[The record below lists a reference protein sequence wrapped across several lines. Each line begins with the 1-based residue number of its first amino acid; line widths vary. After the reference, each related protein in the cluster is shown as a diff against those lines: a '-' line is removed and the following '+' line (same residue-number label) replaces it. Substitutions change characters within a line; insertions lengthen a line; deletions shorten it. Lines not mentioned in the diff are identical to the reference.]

1 MGFFEDLIK
10 DLELWGAVQASKD
23 KNGKPD
29 PYKAAGIA
37 AGMGNFSW
45 SDQAMLAGMLGSQGA
60 FDDDDIP
67 NHDYDINFDYLD
79 PKYDRTPA
87 EDVRDW
93 QITAELNDYGIS
105 PFDYDTEEEYLEAV
119 AEAEADAEDD
129 LESDTDYIPPVVE
142 IPIKV
147 ALDFSVEIPALDRL
161 DAIKESDFPNKRMYE
176 AACEKVKLE
185 TGLILG
191 LDEKAKEHNIRQ
203 CDFILEYHEKY
214 IAAKYLSVQLGEFLY
229 AQAVKENFD
238 VPFNIPDEDEQ
249 MVTPVDDLFRQIHK
263 KCKKQLFPI
272 WKWLIENFVPYMDY
286 SSDNG
291 YSLSTGV
298 IANGSYIDD
307 KFISELANYIAENNF
322 FGKVIME
329 LSPSLDNEYGTL
341 FAHLLKNKHFDL
353 VKEMFKICANKDI
366 DSAHICGVIYGFMEA
381 CSNYNELETME
392 LFEQHI
398 FPIIKAIG
406 KPDIQDNISAWE
418 DEIKEYYNYCEDNC
432 EQYQFTRKNAWRKQ
446 HKKEAEKLG
455 LNVLYYD
462 SEEEYLQDYN
472 TEKYSWRDSYSTDD
486 TYGLNPSDFET
497 EDALSKAISKKIEQ
511 EEKQTA
517 KEYKL
522 AEETTSTLK
531 TQAQS
536 RQNSSYSEDMKRFED
551 DTIYTFIGVLF
562 PYTSHH
568 YHYLTDDD
576 SITIGDYVVVPVG
589 VDNKESVAK
598 VVSVEKH
605 LRISAPF
612 PVEKTK
618 KIIGKYV
625 KDDTPLKKLRLISNN
640 ICYGPC
646 PDADEEVEQHLT
658 IISDGRVWFSRYNYG
673 LGDGKYELAEKKQ
686 LNIGKDIA
694 VDILAFTKKYFD
706 EKGIVMKCTDVG
718 IWELFLTDEND
729 AKYTIDGCV
738 VPDDYTSE
746 ISNYIRERLPLENL
760 FLFDGNI

>member
-60 FDDDDIP
+60 FDDDIP

-87 EDVRDW
+87 EDVKDW

-129 LESDTDYIPPVVE
+129 EDFVPPIVE
-142 IPIKV
+142 IPIKI
-147 ALDFSVEIPALDRL
+147 ALDFAVEIPALDRL
-161 DAIKESDFPNKRMYE
+161 DAIKECDFPNKRMYE

-203 CDFILEYHEKY
+203 CDFILEYHDKY
-214 IAAKYLSVQLGEFLY
+214 IAAKYLSIQLGEFLY

-238 VPFNIPDEDEQ
+238 LPFNIPDEDEQ

-398 FPIIKAIG
+398 FPLIKAID

-446 HKKEAEKLG
+446 HKREAEKLG

-472 TEKYSWRDSYSTDD
+472 AEKYSWRDSYTSDD

-497 EDALSKAISKKIEQ
+497 EDALNKAISKKIEQ
-511 EEKQTA
+511 EEKQAA

-522 AEETTSTLK
+522 AEETTSAIK
-531 TQAQS
+531 TQVLS
-536 RQNSSYSEDMKRFED
+536 RQNTSWNEDMKRFED

-618 KIIGKYV
+618 KIISKYV
-625 KDDTPLKKLRLISNN
+625 KNDTPLKKFRLISNN

-706 EKGIVMKCTDVG
+706 EKGIVIKCTDVG

-729 AKYTIDGCV
+729 ASYTIDGSV
-738 VPDDYTSE
+738 IPDEYTSE
-746 ISNYIRERLPLENL
+746 ISNYIREKLPLEKL

>member
-60 FDDDDIP
+60 FNDDIP

-79 PKYDRTPA
+79 PKYDKTPA
-87 EDVRDW
+87 EDVKDW
-93 QITAELNDYGIS
+93 QITSELNDYGIS

-119 AEAEADAEDD
+119 AEAEADAEED
-129 LESDTDYIPPVVE
+129 EEFVPPIVE
-142 IPIKV
+142 IPIKI
-147 ALDFSVEIPALDRL
+147 ALDFAVEIPALDRL
-161 DAIKESDFPNKRMYE
+161 DAIKECDFPNKRMYE

-191 LDEKAKEHNIRQ
+191 LDEKTKEHNIRQ
-203 CDFILEYHEKY
+203 CDFILEYHDKY
-214 IAAKYLSVQLGEFLY
+214 IAAKYLSIQLGEFLY

-238 VPFNIPDEDEQ
+238 LPFNIPDEDEQ

-307 KFISELANYIAENNF
+307 KFISELANYITENKF

-341 FAHLLKNKHFDL
+341 FTHLLKNKHFDL
-353 VKEMFKICANKDI
+353 VKEMFKICAYKDL

-398 FPIIKAIG
+398 FPIIKAID

-455 LNVLYYD
+455 LNVLYYG
-462 SEEEYLQDYN
+462 SVEEYLQDYN
-472 TEKYSWRDSYSTDD
+472 AEKYSWRDSYTTDD
-486 TYGLNPSDFET
+486 TYGLNPSDFES
-497 EDALSKAISKKIEQ
+497 EDALNKAISKKIEQ
-511 EEKQTA
+511 EEKQAA

-522 AEETTSTLK
+522 AEETTSTIR

-536 RQNSSYSEDMKRFED
+536 RQNTSWSEDMKRFED

-568 YHYLTDDD
+568 YHYLTNDD

-625 KDDTPLKKLRLISNN
+625 KDDTPLKKFRLISNN
-640 ICYGPC
+640 VCYGPC

-694 VDILAFTKKYFD
+694 VDILTFTKKYFD

-729 AKYTIDGCV
+729 AKYTIDGSV

>member
-1 MGFFEDLIK
+1 MGFFEDLMK

-60 FDDDDIP
+60 FDDDIP
-67 NHDYDINFDYLD
+67 SHDYDINFDYLD
-79 PKYDRTPA
+79 PKYDKTPV
-87 EDVRDW
+87 EDVKDW

-119 AEAEADAEDD
+119 AEAEADAEYDED
-129 LESDTDYIPPVVE
+129 IIPPIVE
-142 IPIKV
+142 IPIKIS
-147 ALDFSVEIPALDRL
+147 LDFSVEIPALDRL

-214 IAAKYLSVQLGEFLY
+214 IAAKYLSIQLGEFLY
-229 AQAVKENFD
+229 AQAVKENFGL
-238 VPFNIPDEDEQ
+238 PFNIPDEDEQ

-291 YSLSTGV
+291 YSLSSGV
-298 IANGSYIDD
+298 ISNGSYIDD
-307 KFISELANYIAENNF
+307 KFIGELANYITENNF

-341 FAHLLKNKHFDL
+341 FAHLLKNKQFDL

-398 FPIIKAIG
+398 FPIIKAID

-418 DEIKEYYNYCEDNC
+418 DEIKEYYNYCEENC

-472 TEKYSWRDSYSTDD
+472 AEKYSWRDSYTTDD

-497 EDALSKAISKKIEQ
+497 EDALNKAISKKIEQ
-511 EEKQTA
+511 EEKQAA

-522 AEETTSTLK
+522 AEETTSTIK

-536 RQNSSYSEDMKRFED
+536 RQNSTYNEDMKRFED

-589 VDNKESVAK
+589 VENKESVAK

-625 KDDTPLKKLRLISNN
+625 KDDIPLKKFRLISNN

-658 IISDGRVWFSRYNYG
+658 ILSDGRVWFSRYKYG

-706 EKGIVMKCTDVG
+706 EKGIIMKCTDVG

-729 AKYTIDGCV
+729 ASYTIDGSV
-738 VPDDYTSE
+738 IPDEYTSE
-746 ISNYIRERLPLENL
+746 ISNYIRERLPFDNM
-760 FLFDGNI
+760 FLFDGNM

>member
-60 FDDDDIP
+60 FDDDIP
-67 NHDYDINFDYLD
+67 SHDYDINFDYLD
-79 PKYDRTPA
+79 PKYDKTPV
-87 EDVRDW
+87 EDVKDW

-105 PFDYDTEEEYLEAV
+105 PFDFDTEEEYLEAV
-119 AEAEADAEDD
+119 AEAEADAEED
-129 LESDTDYIPPVVE
+129 EEFVPPIVE
-142 IPIKV
+142 IPIKI
-147 ALDFSVEIPALDRL
+147 ALDFAVEIPALDRL
-161 DAIKESDFPNKRMYE
+161 DAIKECDFPNKRMYE

-191 LDEKAKEHNIRQ
+191 LDEKTKEHNIRQ
-203 CDFILEYHEKY
+203 CDFILEYHDKY
-214 IAAKYLSVQLGEFLY
+214 IAAKYLSIQLGEFLY

-238 VPFNIPDEDEQ
+238 LPFNIPDEDEQ

-307 KFISELANYIAENNF
+307 KFISELANYITENKF

-398 FPIIKAIG
+398 FPIIKVID

-472 TEKYSWRDSYSTDD
+472 AEKYSWRDSYTTDD
-486 TYGLNPSDFET
+486 TYGLIPSDFET
-497 EDALSKAISKKIEQ
+497 EDALNRAISKKIEQ
-511 EEKQTA
+511 EEKQAA

-522 AEETTSTLK
+522 AEETTSTIK

-536 RQNSSYSEDMKRFED
+536 RQNTSWSEDMKRFED

-589 VDNKESVAK
+589 VENKESVAK

-618 KIIGKYV
+618 KIISKYV
-625 KDDTPLKKLRLISNN
+625 KNDTPLKKFRLISNN

-658 IISDGRVWFSRYNYG
+658 ILSDGRVWFSRYKYG
-673 LGDGKYELAEKKQ
+673 LGDGKYELEEKKQ
-686 LNIGKDIA
+686 VNIGKDIA
-694 VDILAFTKKYFD
+694 VDILTFTKKYFD

-729 AKYTIDGCV
+729 AKYTIDGSV

>member
-60 FDDDDIP
+60 FDDDIP
-67 NHDYDINFDYLD
+67 NHNYDINFDYLD
-79 PKYDRTPA
+79 PKYDKTPA
-87 EDVRDW
+87 EDVKDW

-129 LESDTDYIPPVVE
+129 EEFVSPIIE

-161 DAIKESDFPNKRMYE
+161 DAIKECDFPNKRMYE

-203 CDFILEYHEKY
+203 CDFILEYHDKY
-214 IAAKYLSVQLGEFLY
+214 IAAKYLSIQLGEFLY

-238 VPFNIPDEDEQ
+238 LPFNIPDEDEQ

-307 KFISELANYIAENNF
+307 KFIGELSNYITENHF

-341 FAHLLKNKHFDL
+341 FAQLLQKKQFDL
-353 VKEMFKICANKDI
+353 VKEMFKICADKDI
-366 DSAHICGVIYGFMEA
+366 DFAHICGVIYGFMEA

-398 FPIIKAIG
+398 FPIIKAID

-432 EQYQFTRKNAWRKQ
+432 DQYQFTRKNAWRKQ

-472 TEKYSWRDSYSTDD
+472 AEKYSWRDSYTSDD

-497 EDALSKAISKKIEQ
+497 EDALNKAISKKIEQ
-511 EEKQTA
+511 EEKQAA

-522 AEETTSTLK
+522 AEETTSAIK
-531 TQAQS
+531 TQVLS
-536 RQNSSYSEDMKRFED
+536 RQNTSWNEDMKRFED

-625 KDDTPLKKLRLISNN
+625 KDDTPLKKFRLISNN
-640 ICYGPC
+640 VCYGPC

-658 IISDGRVWFSRYNYG
+658 ILSDGRVWFSRYNYG
-673 LGDGKYELAEKKQ
+673 LGDGKYELSEKNQ

-729 AKYTIDGCV
+729 ASYTINGSV
-738 VPDDYTSE
+738 IPDEYTSE
-746 ISNYIRERLPLENL
+746 ISNYIREKLPFDNM
-760 FLFDGNI
+760 FLFDGNM

>member
-60 FDDDDIP
+60 FDDD
-67 NHDYDINFDYLD
+67 INFDYLD
-79 PKYDRTPA
+79 PKYDKTPV
-87 EDVRDW
+87 EDVKDW

-105 PFDYDTEEEYLEAV
+105 PFDFDTEEEYLEAV
-119 AEAEADAEDD
+119 AEAEADAEED
-129 LESDTDYIPPVVE
+129 EEFVPPIVE
-142 IPIKV
+142 IPIKI
-147 ALDFSVEIPALDRL
+147 ALDFAVEIPALDRL
-161 DAIKESDFPNKRMYE
+161 DAIKECDFPNKRMYE

-191 LDEKAKEHNIRQ
+191 LDEKTKEHNIRQ
-203 CDFILEYHEKY
+203 CDFILEYHDKY
-214 IAAKYLSVQLGEFLY
+214 IAAKYLSIQLGEFLY

-238 VPFNIPDEDEQ
+238 LPFNIPDEDEQ

-307 KFISELANYIAENNF
+307 KFISELANYITENKF

-341 FAHLLKNKHFDL
+341 FTHLLKNKHFDL
-353 VKEMFKICANKDI
+353 VKEMFKICAYKDL

-398 FPIIKAIG
+398 FPIIKAID

-455 LNVLYYD
+455 LNVLYYG
-462 SEEEYLQDYN
+462 SVEEYLQDYN
-472 TEKYSWRDSYSTDD
+472 AEKYSWRDSYTTDD
-486 TYGLNPSDFET
+486 TYGLNPSDFES
-497 EDALSKAISKKIEQ
+497 EDALNKAISKKIEQ
-511 EEKQTA
+511 EEKQAA

-522 AEETTSTLK
+522 AEETTSTIR

-536 RQNSSYSEDMKRFED
+536 RQNTSWSEDMKRFED

-568 YHYLTDDD
+568 YHYLTNDD

-589 VDNKESVAK
+589 VENKESVAK

-618 KIIGKYV
+618 KIISKYV
-625 KDDTPLKKLRLISNN
+625 KNDTPLKKFRLISNN

-658 IISDGRVWFSRYNYG
+658 ILSDGRVWFSRYKYG
-673 LGDGKYELAEKKQ
+673 LGDGKYELEEKKQ
-686 LNIGKDIA
+686 VNIGKDIA
-694 VDILAFTKKYFD
+694 VDILTFTKKYFD

-729 AKYTIDGCV
+729 AKYTIDGSV

>member
-60 FDDDDIP
+60 FDDDIP

-79 PKYDRTPA
+79 PKYDKTPV
-87 EDVRDW
+87 EDVKDW

-119 AEAEADAEDD
+119 AEAEADAEYDED
-129 LESDTDYIPPVVE
+129 IIPPIVE
-142 IPIKV
+142 IPIKIS
-147 ALDFSVEIPALDRL
+147 LDFSVEIPALDRL

-214 IAAKYLSVQLGEFLY
+214 IAAKYLSIQLGEFLY

-238 VPFNIPDEDEQ
+238 LPFNIPDEDEQ

-398 FPIIKAIG
+398 FPLIKAID

-472 TEKYSWRDSYSTDD
+472 AEKYSWRDSYTTDD

-511 EEKQTA
+511 EEKQAA

-522 AEETTSTLK
+522 AEETTSTIK

-536 RQNSSYSEDMKRFED
+536 RQNSSCNEDMKRFED

-589 VDNKESVAK
+589 VENKESVAK

-625 KDDTPLKKLRLISNN
+625 NDDIPLKKFRLISNN

-646 PDADEEVEQHLT
+646 PDADEGVEQHLT
-658 IISDGRVWFSRYNYG
+658 ILSDGRVWFSRYKYG

-706 EKGIVMKCTDVG
+706 EKGIIMKCTDVG

-729 AKYTIDGCV
+729 ASYTIDGSV
-738 VPDDYTSE
+738 IPDEYTSE
-746 ISNYIRERLPLENL
+746 ISNYIRERLPFDNM
-760 FLFDGNI
+760 FLFDGNM

>member
-60 FDDDDIP
+60 FDDDDDIP

-129 LESDTDYIPPVVE
+129 EDFVPPIVE
-142 IPIKV
+142 IPIKI
-147 ALDFSVEIPALDRL
+147 ALDFAVEIPALDRL
-161 DAIKESDFPNKRMYE
+161 DAIKECDFPNKRMYE

-203 CDFILEYHEKY
+203 CDFILEYHDKY
-214 IAAKYLSVQLGEFLY
+214 IAAKYLSIQLGEFLY

-238 VPFNIPDEDEQ
+238 LPFNIPDEDEQ

-307 KFISELANYIAENNF
+307 EFISELANYIAENNF

-398 FPIIKAIG
+398 FPLIKAID

-446 HKKEAEKLG
+446 HKREAEKLG

-472 TEKYSWRDSYSTDD
+472 AEKYSWRDSYTSDD

-497 EDALSKAISKKIEQ
+497 EDALNKAISKKIEQ
-511 EEKQTA
+511 EEKQAA

-522 AEETTSTLK
+522 AEETTSAIK
-531 TQAQS
+531 TQVLS
-536 RQNSSYSEDMKRFED
+536 RQNTSWNEDMKRFED

-618 KIIGKYV
+618 KIISKYV
-625 KDDTPLKKLRLISNN
+625 KNDTPLKKFRLISNN

-686 LNIGKDIA
+686 LNIGKDTA
-694 VDILAFTKKYFD
+694 VGILAFTKKYFD

-729 AKYTIDGCV
+729 AQYTIDGSV
-738 VPDDYTSE
+738 IPDDYTSE

>member
-60 FDDDDIP
+60 FDDDIP

-87 EDVRDW
+87 EDVKDW

-129 LESDTDYIPPVVE
+129 EDFVPPIVE
-142 IPIKV
+142 IPIKI
-147 ALDFSVEIPALDRL
+147 ALDFAVEIPALDRL
-161 DAIKESDFPNKRMYE
+161 DAIKECDFPNKRMYE

-203 CDFILEYHEKY
+203 CDFILEYHDKY
-214 IAAKYLSVQLGEFLY
+214 IAAKYLSIQLGEFLY

-238 VPFNIPDEDEQ
+238 LPFNIPDEDEQ

-298 IANGSYIDD
+298 IANGGYIDD

-398 FPIIKAIG
+398 FPLIKAID

-446 HKKEAEKLG
+446 HKREAEKLG

-472 TEKYSWRDSYSTDD
+472 AEKYSWRDSYTSDD

-497 EDALSKAISKKIEQ
+497 EDALNKAISKKIEQ
-511 EEKQTA
+511 EEKQAA

-522 AEETTSTLK
+522 AEETTSAIK
-531 TQAQS
+531 TQVLS
-536 RQNSSYSEDMKRFED
+536 RQNTSWNEDMKRFED

-618 KIIGKYV
+618 KIISKYV
-625 KDDTPLKKLRLISNN
+625 KNDTPLKKFRLISNN

-658 IISDGRVWFSRYNYG
+658 IISDGRVWFSRYNFG
-673 LGDGKYELAEKKQ
+673 LCDGKYELAEKKQ
-686 LNIGKDIA
+686 LNIGKDTA
-694 VDILAFTKKYFD
+694 VGILAFTKKYFD

-729 AKYTIDGCV
+729 AQYTIDGSV
-738 VPDDYTSE
+738 IPDDYTSE

>member
-1 MGFFEDLIK
+1 MGFFEDLMK

-60 FDDDDIP
+60 FDDDIP

-79 PKYDRTPA
+79 PKYDKTPA
-87 EDVRDW
+87 EDVMDW

-119 AEAEADAEDD
+119 AEAESDAEDD
-129 LESDTDYIPPVVE
+129 FETDIDYTTPVVE

-147 ALDFSVEIPALDRL
+147 ALDFSAEIPALDRL
-161 DAIKESDFPNKRMYE
+161 DAIKESDFPNKRLYN

-185 TGLILG
+185 TGLIIG
-191 LDEKAKEHNIRQ
+191 LDEKTKENNIRQ

-214 IAAKYLSVQLGEFLY
+214 IAAKYLSVEFGEFLY
-229 AQAVKENFD
+229 AQAVKDNFD
-238 VPFNIPDEDEQ
+238 LPFTLPDEDEQ
-249 MVTPVDDLFRQIHK
+249 MVTPVDDLFKQIHK
-263 KCKKQLFPI
+263 KCKNQLFPI

-291 YSLSTGV
+291 YKLSTGI
-298 IANGSYIDD
+298 IANAIYIDD

-341 FAHLLKNKHFDL
+341 FAQLLQKKQFDL

-366 DSAHICGVIYGFMEA
+366 DSAHISGVIYGFIEA
-381 CSNYNELETME
+381 CSNYKELETME

-398 FPIIKAIG
+398 LPIIKEID
-406 KPDIQDNISAWE
+406 KSDIRDSISAWE

-462 SEEEYLQDYN
+462 SEEEYLQDYK
-472 TEKYSWRDSYSTDD
+472 EKKHSWRDSYTTDD

-511 EEKQTA
+511 EEKQAA

-522 AEETTSTLK
+522 AEETTSTIK

-536 RQNSSYSEDMKRFED
+536 RQNSSCNEDMKRFED

-589 VDNKESVAK
+589 VENKESVAI

-625 KDDTPLKKLRLISNN
+625 KDDTPLKKFRLISNN

-658 IISDGRVWFSRYNYG
+658 ILSDGRVWFSKYKYG
-673 LGDGKYELAEKKQ
+673 IGDGKYELAEKKQ

-706 EKGIVMKCTDVG
+706 EKGIVIKCTDVG
-718 IWELFLTDEND
+718 IWELVLTDEND
-729 AKYTIDGCV
+729 ASYTIDGSV
-738 VPDDYTSE
+738 IPDEYTSE
-746 ISNYIRERLPLENL
+746 ISNYIRERLPFDNM
-760 FLFDGNI
+760 FLFDGNM

>member
-60 FDDDDIP
+60 FDDDIP

-79 PKYDRTPA
+79 PKYDKTPA
-87 EDVRDW
+87 EDVKDW

-119 AEAEADAEDD
+119 AEAEADAEED
-129 LESDTDYIPPVVE
+129 EEFVPPIVE
-142 IPIKV
+142 IPIKI
-147 ALDFSVEIPALDRL
+147 ALDFAVEIPALDRL
-161 DAIKESDFPNKRMYE
+161 DAIKECDFPNKRMYE

-191 LDEKAKEHNIRQ
+191 LDEKTKEHNIRQ
-203 CDFILEYHEKY
+203 CDFILEYHDKY
-214 IAAKYLSVQLGEFLY
+214 IAAKYLSIQLGEFLY

-238 VPFNIPDEDEQ
+238 LPFNIPDEDEQ

-307 KFISELANYIAENNF
+307 KFISELANYITENKF

-398 FPIIKAIG
+398 FPIIKVID

-472 TEKYSWRDSYSTDD
+472 AEKYSWRDSYTTDD
-486 TYGLNPSDFET
+486 TYGLNPSDFES
-497 EDALSKAISKKIEQ
+497 EDALNKAVSKKIEQ
-511 EEKQTA
+511 EEKQAA

-522 AEETTSTLK
+522 AEETTSTIR

-536 RQNSSYSEDMKRFED
+536 RQNTSWSEDMKRFED

-618 KIIGKYV
+618 KIISKYV
-625 KDDTPLKKLRLISNN
+625 KNDTPLKKFRLISNN

-658 IISDGRVWFSRYNYG
+658 ILSDGRVWFSRYKYG
-673 LGDGKYELAEKKQ
+673 LGDGKYELEEKKQ
-686 LNIGKDIA
+686 VNIGKDIA
-694 VDILAFTKKYFD
+694 VDILTFTKKYFD

-729 AKYTIDGCV
+729 AKYTIDGSV

>member
-60 FDDDDIP
+60 FDDDIP

-79 PKYDRTPA
+79 PKYDKTPA
-87 EDVRDW
+87 EDVKDW

-119 AEAEADAEDD
+119 AEAEADAEED
-129 LESDTDYIPPVVE
+129 EEFVPPIVE
-142 IPIKV
+142 IPVKI
-147 ALDFSVEIPALDRL
+147 ALDFAVEIPALDRL
-161 DAIKESDFPNKRMYE
+161 DAIKECDFPNKRMYE

-191 LDEKAKEHNIRQ
+191 LDEKTKEHNIRQ
-203 CDFILEYHEKY
+203 CDFILEYHDKY
-214 IAAKYLSVQLGEFLY
+214 IAAKYLSIQLGEFLY

-238 VPFNIPDEDEQ
+238 LPFNIPDEDEQ

-307 KFISELANYIAENNF
+307 KFISELANYITENKF

-398 FPIIKAIG
+398 FPIIKVID

-472 TEKYSWRDSYSTDD
+472 AEKYSWRDSYTTDD
-486 TYGLNPSDFET
+486 TYGLNPSDFES
-497 EDALSKAISKKIEQ
+497 EDALNKAISKKIEQ
-511 EEKQTA
+511 EEKQAA

-522 AEETTSTLK
+522 AEETTSTIR

-536 RQNSSYSEDMKRFED
+536 RQNTSWSEDMKRFED

-618 KIIGKYV
+618 KIISKYV
-625 KDDTPLKKLRLISNN
+625 KNDTPLKKFRLISNN

-658 IISDGRVWFSRYNYG
+658 ILSDGRIWFSRYKYG
-673 LGDGKYELAEKKQ
+673 LGDGKYELEEKKQ
-686 LNIGKDIA
+686 VNIGKDIA
-694 VDILAFTKKYFD
+694 VDILTFTKKYFD

-729 AKYTIDGCV
+729 AKYTIDGSV

>member
-60 FDDDDIP
+60 FDDDIP

-79 PKYDRTPA
+79 PKYDKTPA
-87 EDVRDW
+87 EDVKDW

-119 AEAEADAEDD
+119 AEAEADAEED
-129 LESDTDYIPPVVE
+129 EEFVPPIVE
-142 IPIKV
+142 IPIKI
-147 ALDFSVEIPALDRL
+147 ALDFAVEIPALDRL
-161 DAIKESDFPNKRMYE
+161 DAIKECDFPNKRMYE
-176 AACEKVKLE
+176 SACEKVKLE

-191 LDEKAKEHNIRQ
+191 LDEKTKEHNIRQ
-203 CDFILEYHEKY
+203 CDFILEYHDKY
-214 IAAKYLSVQLGEFLY
+214 IAAKYLSIQLGEFLY

-238 VPFNIPDEDEQ
+238 LPFNIPDEDEQ

-307 KFISELANYIAENNF
+307 KFISELANYITENKF

-398 FPIIKAIG
+398 FPIIKVID

-472 TEKYSWRDSYSTDD
+472 AEKYSWRDSYTTDD
-486 TYGLNPSDFET
+486 TYGLNPSDFES
-497 EDALSKAISKKIEQ
+497 EDALNKAISKKIEQ
-511 EEKQTA
+511 EEKQAA

-522 AEETTSTLK
+522 AEETTSTIR

-536 RQNSSYSEDMKRFED
+536 RQNTSWSEDMKRFED

-589 VDNKESVAK
+589 VENKESVAK

-625 KDDTPLKKLRLISNN
+625 KDDTPLKKIRLISNN

-658 IISDGRVWFSRYNYG
+658 ILSDGRVWFSRYKYG

-694 VDILAFTKKYFD
+694 VDILTFTKKYFD
-706 EKGIVMKCTDVG
+706 EKGIVIKCTDVG

-729 AKYTIDGCV
+729 ANYTIDGSV
-738 VPDDYTSE
+738 IPDEYTSE
-746 ISNYIRERLPLENL
+746 ISNYIRERLPFDNM
-760 FLFDGNI
+760 FLFDGNM

>member
-60 FDDDDIP
+60 FDDDIP

-87 EDVRDW
+87 EDVKDW

-129 LESDTDYIPPVVE
+129 EDFVPPIVE
-142 IPIKV
+142 IPIKI
-147 ALDFSVEIPALDRL
+147 ALDFAVEIPALDRL
-161 DAIKESDFPNKRMYE
+161 DAIKECDFPNKRMYE

-203 CDFILEYHEKY
+203 CDFILEYHDKY
-214 IAAKYLSVQLGEFLY
+214 IAAKYLSIQLGEFLY

-238 VPFNIPDEDEQ
+238 LPFNIPDEDEQ

-398 FPIIKAIG
+398 FPLIKAID
-406 KPDIQDNISAWE
+406 KPNIQDNISAWE

-446 HKKEAEKLG
+446 HKREAEKLG

-472 TEKYSWRDSYSTDD
+472 AEKYSWRDSYTSDD

-497 EDALSKAISKKIEQ
+497 EDALNKAISKKIEQ
-511 EEKQTA
+511 EEKQAA

-522 AEETTSTLK
+522 AEETTSAIK
-531 TQAQS
+531 TQVLS
-536 RQNSSYSEDMKRFED
+536 RQNTSWNEDMKRFED

-618 KIIGKYV
+618 KIISKYV
-625 KDDTPLKKLRLISNN
+625 KNDTPLKKFRLISNN

-658 IISDGRVWFSRYNYG
+658 IISDGRVWFSRYNFG
-673 LGDGKYELAEKKQ
+673 LCDGKYELAEKKQ
-686 LNIGKDIA
+686 LNIGKDTA
-694 VDILAFTKKYFD
+694 VGILAFTKKYFD

-729 AKYTIDGCV
+729 AKYTIDGSV

>member
-60 FDDDDIP
+60 FDDDIP

-87 EDVRDW
+87 ENVRDW

-398 FPIIKAIG
+398 FPLIKAID
-406 KPDIQDNISAWE
+406 KPNIQDNISAWE

-432 EQYQFTRKNAWRKQ
+432 EQYQFTRKNTWRKQ
-446 HKKEAEKLG
+446 HKKEAEKVG

-472 TEKYSWRDSYSTDD
+472 AEKYSWRDSYSTDD

-497 EDALSKAISKKIEQ
+497 EDALNKAISKKIEQ

-536 RQNSSYSEDMKRFED
+536 RQNSSYSEDIKRFED

-618 KIIGKYV
+618 KIISKYV
-625 KDDTPLKKLRLISNN
+625 KNDTPLKKFRLISNN

-658 IISDGRVWFSRYNYG
+658 ILSDGRVWFSRYKYG
-673 LGDGKYELAEKKQ
+673 LGDGKYELEEKKQ
-686 LNIGKDIA
+686 VNIGKDIA
-694 VDILAFTKKYFD
+694 VDILTFTKKYFD

-729 AKYTIDGCV
+729 AKYTIDGSV

>member
-10 DLELWGAVQASKD
+10 DVELWGAVQASKD

-60 FDDDDIP
+60 FDDDIP
-67 NHDYDINFDYLD
+67 NHNYDINFDYLD
-79 PKYDRTPA
+79 PKYDKTPA
-87 EDVRDW
+87 EDVKDW

-129 LESDTDYIPPVVE
+129 EEFVSPIIE

-191 LDEKAKEHNIRQ
+191 LDEKTKEHNIRQ

-214 IAAKYLSVQLGEFLY
+214 IAAKYLSIQLGEFLY

-238 VPFNIPDEDEQ
+238 LPFNIPDEDEQ

-398 FPIIKAIG
+398 FPIIKAID

-472 TEKYSWRDSYSTDD
+472 AEKYSWRDSYTSDD

-497 EDALSKAISKKIEQ
+497 EDALNKAISKKIEQ
-511 EEKQTA
+511 EEKQAA

-625 KDDTPLKKLRLISNN
+625 KDDTPLKKFRLISNN

-658 IISDGRVWFSRYNYG
+658 ILSDGRVWFSRYKYG

-729 AKYTIDGCV
+729 SKYTIDGSV

>member
-60 FDDDDIP
+60 FDDDIP

-87 EDVRDW
+87 EDVKDW

-129 LESDTDYIPPVVE
+129 EDFVPPIVE
-142 IPIKV
+142 IPIKI
-147 ALDFSVEIPALDRL
+147 ALDFAVEIPALDRL
-161 DAIKESDFPNKRMYE
+161 DAIKECDFPNKRMYE

-203 CDFILEYHEKY
+203 CDFILEYHDKY
-214 IAAKYLSVQLGEFLY
+214 IAAKYLSIQLGEFLY

-238 VPFNIPDEDEQ
+238 LPFNIPDEDEQ

-398 FPIIKAIG
+398 FPLIKAID

-432 EQYQFTRKNAWRKQ
+432 EKYQFTRKNAWRKQ

-472 TEKYSWRDSYSTDD
+472 AEKYSWRDSYTSDD

-497 EDALSKAISKKIEQ
+497 EDALNKAISKKIEQ
-511 EEKQTA
+511 EEKQAA

-522 AEETTSTLK
+522 AEETTSAIK
-531 TQAQS
+531 TQVLS
-536 RQNSSYSEDMKRFED
+536 RQNTSWNEDMKRFED

-618 KIIGKYV
+618 KIISKYV
-625 KDDTPLKKLRLISNN
+625 KNDTPLKKFRLISNN

-658 IISDGRVWFSRYNYG
+658 IISDGRVWFSRYNFG
-673 LGDGKYELAEKKQ
+673 LCDGKYELAEKKQ
-686 LNIGKDIA
+686 LNIGKDTA
-694 VDILAFTKKYFD
+694 VGILAFTKKYFD

-729 AKYTIDGCV
+729 AQYTIEGSV
-738 VPDDYTSE
+738 IPDDYTSE

>member
-1 MGFFEDLIK
+1 MGFFEDLMK
-10 DLELWGAVQASKD
+10 GLELWGAVQASKD

-45 SDQAMLAGMLGSQGA
+45 SDQAMLAGILGSQGA
-60 FDDDDIP
+60 FDDDIP
-67 NHDYDINFDYLD
+67 NHNYDINFDYLD
-79 PKYDRTPA
+79 PKYDKTPV
-87 EDVRDW
+87 EDVKDW

-119 AEAEADAEDD
+119 AEAEAEDD
-129 LESDTDYIPPVVE
+129 LETEVDYTPPVVE

-161 DAIKESDFPNKRMYE
+161 DAIKESDFPNKRMFE

-185 TGLILG
+185 AGLILG
-191 LDEKAKEHNIRQ
+191 LDEKTKAHNIKQ
-203 CDFILEYHEKY
+203 CDFVLKHHDKY
-214 IAAKYLSVQLGEFLY
+214 VAAKYLSIQFGEFLY

-238 VPFNIPDEDEQ
+238 LPFNIPDEDEQ
-249 MVTPVDDLFRQIHK
+249 SVTPIDDLFRQIHK
-263 KCKKQLFPI
+263 NCKEQLFPI

-291 YSLSTGV
+291 YDLSTGI
-298 IANGSYIDD
+298 IANCLYINDN
-307 KFISELANYIAENNF
+307 FISELADYILENNF
-322 FGKVIME
+322 FGKVIMK

-341 FAHLLKNKHFDL
+341 FARLLQKNQTEL

-366 DSAHICGVIYGFMEA
+366 DSAHISGVICGFIEA

-398 FPIIKAIG
+398 FPIIKAID

-418 DEIKEYYNYCEDNC
+418 EEIQDYYSYCEENC
-432 EQYQFTRKNAWRKQ
+432 EQYQYVRGNAWRNKY
-446 HKKEAEKLG
+446 KDADDFDLDV
-455 LNVLYYD
+455 LNYT
-462 SEEEYLQDYN
+462 SEEDFLLDYEE
-472 TEKYSWRDSYSTDD
+472 EKYGWRLGYSEQD
-486 TYGLNPSDFET
+486 TYGLSPKDYET
-497 EDALSKAISKKIEQ
+497 EEDFIDAMELYCEENSIKYKNEYQDTLRFLATPSVKKSPK
-511 EEKQTA
+511 EEK
-517 KEYKL
+517 
-522 AEETTSTLK
+522 
-531 TQAQS
+531 
-536 RQNSSYSEDMKRFED
+536 SYTVEKQVIKD
-551 DTIYTFIGVLF
+551 DKTIYTFVGIMF
-562 PYTSHH
+562 PYATRH

-576 SITIGDYVVVPVG
+576 TINIGDKVIVPVG
-589 VDNKESVAK
+589 SDNKETVGE

-618 KIIGKYV
+618 KIISKYV
-625 KDDTPLKKLRLISNN
+625 KDDIPLKKFRLISNN

-658 IISDGRVWFSRYNYG
+658 ILSDGRVWFSRYKFG
-673 LGDGKYELAEKKQ
+673 LGDRQYELAEKKQ
-686 LNIGKDIA
+686 LNIGKDTA
-694 VDILAFTKKYFD
+694 VDILTFTKKYFD

-718 IWELFLTDEND
+718 IWELFLTDENG
-729 AKYTIDGCV
+729 AEHTIDGSV

-746 ISNYIRERLPLENL
+746 ISNYIRKRLPLENL
-760 FLFDGNI
+760 FLFDGNIKR

>member
-60 FDDDDIP
+60 FDDDIP
-67 NHDYDINFDYLD
+67 NHNYDINFDYLD
-79 PKYDRTPA
+79 PKYDKTPA
-87 EDVRDW
+87 EDVKDW

-119 AEAEADAEDD
+119 AEAEADTEDD
-129 LESDTDYIPPVVE
+129 EEFVSPIIE

-161 DAIKESDFPNKRMYE
+161 DAIKECDFPNKRMYE

-214 IAAKYLSVQLGEFLY
+214 IAAKYLSIQLGEFLY

-238 VPFNIPDEDEQ
+238 LPFNIPDEDEQ

-398 FPIIKAIG
+398 FPLIKAID

-472 TEKYSWRDSYSTDD
+472 AEKYSWRDSYTTDD

-497 EDALSKAISKKIEQ
+497 EDALNKAISKKIEQ
-511 EEKQTA
+511 EEKQAA

-729 AKYTIDGCV
+729 AKYTIDGSV

>member
-60 FDDDDIP
+60 FDDDIP

-79 PKYDRTPA
+79 PKYDKTPV
-87 EDVRDW
+87 EDVKDW
-93 QITAELNDYGIS
+93 QITAELNDFGIS

-129 LESDTDYIPPVVE
+129 LETVIDYIPPVVE

-161 DAIKESDFPNKRMYE
+161 DAIKESDFPNKRMYN

-191 LDEKAKEHNIRQ
+191 LDEKTKEKNIRQ

-214 IAAKYLSVQLGEFLY
+214 IAAKYLSVEFGEFLY
-229 AQAVKENFD
+229 SQAVKDNFD
-238 VPFNIPDEDEQ
+238 LPFSLPDEDEQ

-307 KFISELANYIAENNF
+307 KFIGELANYITENNF

-341 FAHLLKNKHFDL
+341 FGHLLKNKQFDL
-353 VKEMFKICANKDI
+353 TKEMFKLCANKDI

-381 CSNYNELETME
+381 CSNYKELETME

-398 FPIIKAIG
+398 LPIIRAID
-406 KPDIQDNISAWE
+406 KPDIQDSISAWE
-418 DEIKEYYNYCEDNC
+418 DEIKEYYNYCEENC
-432 EQYQFTRKNAWRKQ
+432 EQYQFTRRNAWRKQ

-462 SEEEYLQDYN
+462 TEEEYLQDYN
-472 TEKYSWRDSYSTDD
+472 AEKYSWRDSYTTDD

-497 EDALSKAISKKIEQ
+497 EDALNKAISKRIEQ
-511 EEKQTA
+511 EEKQVE
-517 KEYKL
+517 KEYKI
-522 AEETTSTLK
+522 AEKTAETVIKKENK
-531 TQAQS
+531 TTNPYIS
-536 RQNSSYSEDMKRFED
+536 
-551 DTIYTFIGVLF
+551 DTTTELHKDKKIYTFVGVMF
-562 PYTSHH
+562 PYATHH

-576 SITIGDYVVVPVG
+576 TITIGDDVVVPVG
-589 VDNKESVAK
+589 TDNKETIGK
-598 VVSVEKH
+598 VVSIEKH
-605 LRISAPF
+605 LRISAPY
-612 PVEKTK
+612 PIEKAK
-618 KIIGKYV
+618 RII
-625 KDDTPLKKLRLISNN
+625 R
-640 ICYGPC
+640 
-646 PDADEEVEQHLT
+646 
-658 IISDGRVWFSRYNYG
+658 
-673 LGDGKYELAEKKQ
+673 
-686 LNIGKDIA
+686 
-694 VDILAFTKKYFD
+694 
-706 EKGIVMKCTDVG
+706 KCT
-718 IWELFLTDEND
+718 ELINNKDE
-729 AKYTIDGCV
+729 
-738 VPDDYTSE
+738 
-746 ISNYIRERLPLENL
+746 
-760 FLFDGNI
+760 

>member
-60 FDDDDIP
+60 FDDDIP

-79 PKYDRTPA
+79 PNYDKTPA
-87 EDVRDW
+87 EDVKDW

-119 AEAEADAEDD
+119 AEAEADAEED
-129 LESDTDYIPPVVE
+129 EEFVPPIVE
-142 IPIKV
+142 IPIKI
-147 ALDFSVEIPALDRL
+147 ALDFAVEIPALDRL
-161 DAIKESDFPNKRMYE
+161 DAIKECDFPNKRMYE

-191 LDEKAKEHNIRQ
+191 LDEKTKEHNIRQ
-203 CDFILEYHEKY
+203 CDFILEYHDKY
-214 IAAKYLSVQLGEFLY
+214 IAAKYLSIQLGEFLY

-238 VPFNIPDEDEQ
+238 LPFNIPDEDEQ

-307 KFISELANYIAENNF
+307 KFISEFANYITENKF

-398 FPIIKAIG
+398 FPIIKVID

-472 TEKYSWRDSYSTDD
+472 AEKYSWRDSYTTDD
-486 TYGLNPSDFET
+486 TYGLNPSDFES
-497 EDALSKAISKKIEQ
+497 EDALNKAISKKIEQ
-511 EEKQTA
+511 EEKQAA

-522 AEETTSTLK
+522 AEETTSTIR

-536 RQNSSYSEDMKRFED
+536 RQNTSYSEDMKRFED

-618 KIIGKYV
+618 KIISKYV
-625 KDDTPLKKLRLISNN
+625 KNDTPLKNFRLISNN

-658 IISDGRVWFSRYNYG
+658 ILSDGRVWFSRYKYG
-673 LGDGKYELAEKKQ
+673 LGDGKYELEEKKQ
-686 LNIGKDIA
+686 VNIGKDIA
-694 VDILAFTKKYFD
+694 VDILTFTKKYFD

-729 AKYTIDGCV
+729 AKYTIDGSV
-738 VPDDYTSE
+738 VPNDYTSE

>member
-1 MGFFEDLIK
+1 MGFFEDLMK

-60 FDDDDIP
+60 FDDDIP
-67 NHDYDINFDYLD
+67 SHDYDINFDYLD
-79 PKYDRTPA
+79 PKYDKTPV
-87 EDVRDW
+87 EDVKDW

-105 PFDYDTEEEYLEAV
+105 PFDFDTEEEYLEAV
-119 AEAEADAEDD
+119 AEAEADAEYDED
-129 LESDTDYIPPVVE
+129 IIPPIVE
-142 IPIKV
+142 IPIKIS
-147 ALDFSVEIPALDRL
+147 LDFSVEIPALDRL

-214 IAAKYLSVQLGEFLY
+214 IAAKYLSIQLGEFLY
-229 AQAVKENFD
+229 AQAVKENFGL
-238 VPFNIPDEDEQ
+238 PFNIPDEDEQ

-398 FPIIKAIG
+398 FPLIKAID

-446 HKKEAEKLG
+446 HKREAEKLG

-472 TEKYSWRDSYSTDD
+472 AEKYSWRDSYTSDD

-497 EDALSKAISKKIEQ
+497 EDALNKAISKKIEQ
-511 EEKQTA
+511 EEKQAA

-522 AEETTSTLK
+522 AEETTSAIK
-531 TQAQS
+531 TQVLS
-536 RQNSSYSEDMKRFED
+536 RQNTSWNEDMKRFED

-612 PVEKTK
+612 PIEKTK
-618 KIIGKYV
+618 KIIRKYV
-625 KDDTPLKKLRLISNN
+625 KDDTPLKKFRLISNN
-640 ICYGPC
+640 MCYGPC

-658 IISDGRVWFSRYNYG
+658 IISDGRVWFSRYNFG
-673 LGDGKYELAEKKQ
+673 LCDGKYELAEKKQ
-686 LNIGKDIA
+686 LNIGKDTA
-694 VDILAFTKKYFD
+694 VGILAFTKKYFD

-729 AKYTIDGCV
+729 AQYTIDGSV
-738 VPDDYTSE
+738 IPDDYTSE

>member
-60 FDDDDIP
+60 FDDDIP

-87 EDVRDW
+87 EDVKDW

-129 LESDTDYIPPVVE
+129 EDFVPPIVE
-142 IPIKV
+142 IPIKI
-147 ALDFSVEIPALDRL
+147 ALDFAVEIPALDRL
-161 DAIKESDFPNKRMYE
+161 DAIKECDFPNKRMYE

-214 IAAKYLSVQLGEFLY
+214 IAAKYLSIQLGEFLY
-229 AQAVKENFD
+229 AQAVKENFNL
-238 VPFNIPDEDEQ
+238 PFNIPDEDEQ

-398 FPIIKAIG
+398 FPLIKAID

-432 EQYQFTRKNAWRKQ
+432 EKYQFTRKNAWRKQ

-472 TEKYSWRDSYSTDD
+472 AEKYSWRDSYTSDD

-497 EDALSKAISKKIEQ
+497 EDALNKAISKKIEQ
-511 EEKQTA
+511 EEKQAA

-522 AEETTSTLK
+522 AEETTSTIK

-686 LNIGKDIA
+686 LNIGKDTA
-694 VDILAFTKKYFD
+694 VGILAFTKKYFD

-729 AKYTIDGCV
+729 AKYTIDGSV

>member
-60 FDDDDIP
+60 FDDDIP

-87 EDVRDW
+87 EDVKDW

-129 LESDTDYIPPVVE
+129 EDFVPPIVE
-142 IPIKV
+142 IPIKI
-147 ALDFSVEIPALDRL
+147 ALDFAVEIPALDRL
-161 DAIKESDFPNKRMYE
+161 DAIKECDFPNKRMYE

-203 CDFILEYHEKY
+203 CDFILEYHDKY
-214 IAAKYLSVQLGEFLY
+214 IAAKYLSIQLGEFLY

-238 VPFNIPDEDEQ
+238 LPFNIPDEDEQ

-398 FPIIKAIG
+398 FPLIKAID

-446 HKKEAEKLG
+446 HKREAEKLG

-472 TEKYSWRDSYSTDD
+472 AEKYSWRDSYTSDD

-497 EDALSKAISKKIEQ
+497 EDALNKAISKKIEQ
-511 EEKQTA
+511 EEKQAA

-522 AEETTSTLK
+522 AEETTSTIK

-618 KIIGKYV
+618 KIISKYV
-625 KDDTPLKKLRLISNN
+625 KNDTPLKKFRLISNN

-658 IISDGRVWFSRYNYG
+658 IISDGRVWFSRYNFG
-673 LGDGKYELAEKKQ
+673 LCDGKYELAEKKQ
-686 LNIGKDIA
+686 LNIGKDTA
-694 VDILAFTKKYFD
+694 VGILAFTKKYFD

-729 AKYTIDGCV
+729 AQYTIDGSV
-738 VPDDYTSE
+738 IPDDYTSE

>member
-60 FDDDDIP
+60 FDDDIP

-79 PKYDRTPA
+79 PKYDKTPA
-87 EDVRDW
+87 EDVKDW

-119 AEAEADAEDD
+119 AEAEADAEED
-129 LESDTDYIPPVVE
+129 EEFIPPIVE
-142 IPIKV
+142 IPIKI
-147 ALDFSVEIPALDRL
+147 ALDFAVEIPALDRL
-161 DAIKESDFPNKRMYE
+161 DAIKECDFPNKRMYE

-191 LDEKAKEHNIRQ
+191 LDEKTKEHNIRQ
-203 CDFILEYHEKY
+203 CDFILEYHDKY
-214 IAAKYLSVQLGEFLY
+214 IAAKYLSIQLGEFLY

-238 VPFNIPDEDEQ
+238 LPFNIPDEDEQ

-307 KFISELANYIAENNF
+307 KFISELANYITENKF

-398 FPIIKAIG
+398 FPIIKVID

-446 HKKEAEKLG
+446 HKKEAEQLG

-472 TEKYSWRDSYSTDD
+472 AEKYSWRDSYTTDD
-486 TYGLNPSDFET
+486 TYGLNPSDFES
-497 EDALSKAISKKIEQ
+497 EDALNKAISKKIEQ
-511 EEKQTA
+511 EEKQAA

-522 AEETTSTLK
+522 AEETTSTIR

-536 RQNSSYSEDMKRFED
+536 RQNTSWSEDMKRFED

-618 KIIGKYV
+618 KIISKYV
-625 KDDTPLKKLRLISNN
+625 KNDTPLKKFRLISNN

-658 IISDGRVWFSRYNYG
+658 ILSDGRVWFSRYKYG
-673 LGDGKYELAEKKQ
+673 LGDGKYELEEKKQ
-686 LNIGKDIA
+686 VNIGKDIA
-694 VDILAFTKKYFD
+694 VDILTFTKKYFD

-729 AKYTIDGCV
+729 AKYTIDGSV

>member
-1 MGFFEDLIK
+1 MGFFDDLIK

-60 FDDDDIP
+60 FNDDIP
-67 NHDYDINFDYLD
+67 NHNYDINFDYLD
-79 PKYDRTPA
+79 PKYDKTPV
-87 EDVRDW
+87 EDVKDW
-93 QITAELNDYGIS
+93 QITAELNDFGIS

-129 LESDTDYIPPVVE
+129 LETDIDYIPPVVE

-203 CDFILEYHEKY
+203 CDFILEYHGKY
-214 IAAKYLSVQLGEFLY
+214 IAANYLSIQLGEFLY
-229 AQAVKENFD
+229 AQAVKDNFD
-238 VPFNIPDEDEQ
+238 LPFSLPDEDEQ
-249 MVTPVDDLFRQIHK
+249 VVTPVDDLFRQIHK

-307 KFISELANYIAENNF
+307 KFIGELANYITESNF

-398 FPIIKAIG
+398 FPIIKVID

-418 DEIKEYYNYCEDNC
+418 DEIKEYYNYCEENC

-472 TEKYSWRDSYSTDD
+472 EEKFSWRDKYTSEY
-486 TYGLNPSDFET
+486 TYGLNLVDFET
-497 EDALSKAISKKIEQ
+497 EEDLLKAISEKIIQQYEKEEQ
-511 EEKQTA
+511 QDKVQKNFNNDTS
-517 KEYKL
+517 KEAPKD
-522 AEETTSTLK
+522 K
-531 TQAQS
+531 
-536 RQNSSYSEDMKRFED
+536 
-551 DTIYTFIGVLF
+551 IYTYIGVIF
-562 PYTSHH
+562 SFANYH
-568 YHYLTDDD
+568 YYYLTDDD
-576 SITIGDYVVVPVG
+576 SITIGDYVIVPVG
-589 VDNKESVAK
+589 TDNKETVAK

-612 PVEKTK
+612 PIEKTK
-618 KIIGKYV
+618 KIIRKFTEAN
-625 KDDTPLKKLRLISNN
+625 TPFKKIRLISNN
-640 ICYGPC
+640 ICSGPS
-646 PDADEEVEQHLT
+646 PDADEEVEQHIT
-658 IISDGRVWFSRYNYG
+658 IMSDGRMWLSRYNYG
-673 LGDGKYELAEKKQ
+673 LGFGNDYVLKEKKQ
-686 LNIGKDIA
+686 INIGKENA
-694 VDILAFTKKYFD
+694 VDILAYIKEYFVK
-706 EKGIVMKCTDVG
+706 KGITCKCTDVG
-718 IWELFLTDEND
+718 EWNLFITDEHEGRH
-729 AKYTIDGCV
+729 ILQGSLIR
-738 VPDDYTSE
+738 DDYSTE
-746 ISNYIRERLPLENL
+746 ISEYLRKKLPFDNL
-760 FLFDGNI
+760 FLFDGKM

>member
-60 FDDDDIP
+60 FDDDIP
-67 NHDYDINFDYLD
+67 SHDYDINFDYLD
-79 PKYDRTPA
+79 PKYDKTPV
-87 EDVRDW
+87 EDVKDW

-105 PFDYDTEEEYLEAV
+105 PFDFDTEEEYLEAV
-119 AEAEADAEDD
+119 AEAEADAEED
-129 LESDTDYIPPVVE
+129 EEFVPPIVE
-142 IPIKV
+142 IPIKI
-147 ALDFSVEIPALDRL
+147 ALDFAVEIPALDRL
-161 DAIKESDFPNKRMYE
+161 DAIKECDFPNKRMYE

-191 LDEKAKEHNIRQ
+191 LDEKTKEHNIRQ
-203 CDFILEYHEKY
+203 CDFILEYHDKY
-214 IAAKYLSVQLGEFLY
+214 IAAKYLSIQLGEFLY

-238 VPFNIPDEDEQ
+238 LPFNIPDEDEQ

-307 KFISELANYIAENNF
+307 KFISELANYITENKF

-341 FAHLLKNKHFDL
+341 FTHLLKNKHFDL

-398 FPIIKAIG
+398 FPIIKAID

-455 LNVLYYD
+455 LNVLYYG
-462 SEEEYLQDYN
+462 SVEEYLQDYN
-472 TEKYSWRDSYSTDD
+472 AEKYSWRDSYTTDD
-486 TYGLNPSDFET
+486 TYGLNPSDFES
-497 EDALSKAISKKIEQ
+497 EDALNKAISKKIEQ
-511 EEKQTA
+511 EEKQAA

-522 AEETTSTLK
+522 AEETTSTIR

-536 RQNSSYSEDMKRFED
+536 RQNTSWSEDMKRFED

-568 YHYLTDDD
+568 YHYLTNDD

-589 VDNKESVAK
+589 VENKESVAK

-618 KIIGKYV
+618 KIISKYV
-625 KDDTPLKKLRLISNN
+625 KNDTPLKKFRLISNN

-658 IISDGRVWFSRYNYG
+658 ILSDGRVWFSRYKYG
-673 LGDGKYELAEKKQ
+673 LGDGKYELEEKKQ
-686 LNIGKDIA
+686 VNIGKDIA
-694 VDILAFTKKYFD
+694 VDILTFTKKYFD

-729 AKYTIDGCV
+729 AKYTIDGSV

-746 ISNYIRERLPLENL
+746 ISNYIRERLPFDNM
-760 FLFDGNI
+760 FLFDGNM

>member
-60 FDDDDIP
+60 FNDDIP

-79 PKYDRTPA
+79 PKYDKTPA
-87 EDVRDW
+87 EDVKDW

-119 AEAEADAEDD
+119 AEAEADAEED
-129 LESDTDYIPPVVE
+129 EEFVPPIVE
-142 IPIKV
+142 IPIKI
-147 ALDFSVEIPALDRL
+147 ALDFAVEIPALDRL
-161 DAIKESDFPNKRMYE
+161 DAIKECDFPNKRMYE

-203 CDFILEYHEKY
+203 CDFILECHDKY
-214 IAAKYLSVQLGEFLY
+214 IAAKYLSIQLGEFLY

-238 VPFNIPDEDEQ
+238 LPFNIPDEDEQ

-398 FPIIKAIG
+398 FPLIKAID

-446 HKKEAEKLG
+446 HKREAEKLG

-472 TEKYSWRDSYSTDD
+472 AEKYSWRDSYTSDD

-497 EDALSKAISKKIEQ
+497 EDALNKAISKKIEQ
-511 EEKQTA
+511 EEKQAA

-522 AEETTSTLK
+522 AEETTSAIK
-531 TQAQS
+531 TQVLS
-536 RQNSSYSEDMKRFED
+536 RQNTSWNEDMKRFED

-612 PVEKTK
+612 PIEKTK
-618 KIIGKYV
+618 KIIRKYV
-625 KDDTPLKKLRLISNN
+625 KDDTPLKKFRLISNN
-640 ICYGPC
+640 MCYGPC

-658 IISDGRVWFSRYNYG
+658 IISDGRVWFSRYNFG
-673 LGDGKYELAEKKQ
+673 LCDGKYELAEKKQ
-686 LNIGKDIA
+686 LNIGKDTA
-694 VDILAFTKKYFD
+694 VGILAFTKKYFD

-729 AKYTIDGCV
+729 AQYTIDGSV
-738 VPDDYTSE
+738 IPDDYTSE

>member
-60 FDDDDIP
+60 FNDDIP

-79 PKYDRTPA
+79 PKYDKTPA
-87 EDVRDW
+87 EDVKDW

-119 AEAEADAEDD
+119 AEAEADAEED
-129 LESDTDYIPPVVE
+129 EEFVPPIVE
-142 IPIKV
+142 IPIKIT
-147 ALDFSVEIPALDRL
+147 LDFAVEIPALDRL
-161 DAIKESDFPNKRMYE
+161 DAIKECDFPNKRMYE

-203 CDFILEYHEKY
+203 CDFILEYHDKY
-214 IAAKYLSVQLGEFLY
+214 IAAKYLSIQLGEFLY

-238 VPFNIPDEDEQ
+238 LPFNIPDEDEQ

-398 FPIIKAIG
+398 FPLIKAID

-497 EDALSKAISKKIEQ
+497 EDALNKAISKKIEQ

-536 RQNSSYSEDMKRFED
+536 RQNSPYSEDMKRFED

-625 KDDTPLKKLRLISNN
+625 KDDTSLKKLRLISTN

-729 AKYTIDGCV
+729 AKYTIDGSV

-746 ISNYIRERLPLENL
+746 ISNYIREKLPFDNM

>member
-60 FDDDDIP
+60 FDDDIP

-87 EDVRDW
+87 EDVKDW

-129 LESDTDYIPPVVE
+129 EDFVPPIVE
-142 IPIKV
+142 IPIKI
-147 ALDFSVEIPALDRL
+147 ALDFAVEIPALDRL
-161 DAIKESDFPNKRMYE
+161 DAIKECDFPNKRMYE

-203 CDFILEYHEKY
+203 CDFILEYHDKY
-214 IAAKYLSVQLGEFLY
+214 IAAKYLSIQLGEFLY

-238 VPFNIPDEDEQ
+238 LPFNIPDEDEQ

-341 FAHLLKNKHFDL
+341 FAQLLQKKQFDL
-353 VKEMFKICANKDI
+353 VKEMFKICADKDI
-366 DSAHICGVIYGFMEA
+366 DFAHICGVIYGFMEA

-398 FPIIKAIG
+398 FPLIKAID

-446 HKKEAEKLG
+446 HKREAEKLG

-472 TEKYSWRDSYSTDD
+472 AEKYSWRDSYTSDD

-497 EDALSKAISKKIEQ
+497 EDALNKAISKKIEQ
-511 EEKQTA
+511 EEKQAA

-522 AEETTSTLK
+522 AEETTSAIK
-531 TQAQS
+531 TQVLS
-536 RQNSSYSEDMKRFED
+536 RQNTSWNEDMKRFED

-618 KIIGKYV
+618 KIISKYV
-625 KDDTPLKKLRLISNN
+625 KNDTPLKKFRLISNN

-658 IISDGRVWFSRYNYG
+658 IISDGRVWFSRYNFG
-673 LGDGKYELAEKKQ
+673 LCDGKYELAEKKQ
-686 LNIGKDIA
+686 LNIGKDTA
-694 VDILAFTKKYFD
+694 VGILAFTKKYFD

-729 AKYTIDGCV
+729 AQYTIDGSV
-738 VPDDYTSE
+738 IPDDYTSE

>member
-60 FDDDDIP
+60 FDDDIP

-79 PKYDRTPA
+79 PKYDKTPA
-87 EDVRDW
+87 EDVKDW

-119 AEAEADAEDD
+119 AEAEADAEED
-129 LESDTDYIPPVVE
+129 EEFVPPIVE
-142 IPIKV
+142 IPVKI
-147 ALDFSVEIPALDRL
+147 ALDFAVEIPALDRL
-161 DAIKESDFPNKRMYE
+161 DAIKECDFPNKRMYE

-191 LDEKAKEHNIRQ
+191 LDEKTKEHNIRQ
-203 CDFILEYHEKY
+203 CDFILEYHDKY
-214 IAAKYLSVQLGEFLY
+214 IAAKYLSIQLGEFLY

-238 VPFNIPDEDEQ
+238 LPFNIPDEDEQ

-307 KFISELANYIAENNF
+307 KFISELANYITENKF

-398 FPIIKAIG
+398 FPIIKAID

-418 DEIKEYYNYCEDNC
+418 DEIKEYYNYSEENC

-472 TEKYSWRDSYSTDD
+472 AEKYSWRDSYTTDD
-486 TYGLNPSDFET
+486 TYGLIPSDFET
-497 EDALSKAISKKIEQ
+497 EDALNRAISKKIEQ
-511 EEKQTA
+511 EEKQAA

-589 VDNKESVAK
+589 VENKESVAK

-625 KDDTPLKKLRLISNN
+625 KNDTPLKKLRLISNN

-673 LGDGKYELAEKKQ
+673 LGDGKYDLAEKKQ

-694 VDILAFTKKYFD
+694 VDILTFTKMYFD

-729 AKYTIDGCV
+729 ASYTIDGSV
-738 VPDDYTSE
+738 IPDEYTSE
-746 ISNYIRERLPLENL
+746 ISNYIRERLPFDNM
-760 FLFDGNI
+760 FLFDGNM

>member
-60 FDDDDIP
+60 FDDDIP
-67 NHDYDINFDYLD
+67 NQDYDINFDYLD
-79 PKYDRTPA
+79 PKYDKTPA
-87 EDVRDW
+87 EDVKDW

-129 LESDTDYIPPVVE
+129 LETDIDYIPPVVE

-185 TGLILG
+185 TGLIFG

-214 IAAKYLSVQLGEFLY
+214 IAAKYLSIQLGEFLY
-229 AQAVKENFD
+229 AQAVKEKFD
-238 VPFNIPDEDEQ
+238 LPFNIPDEDEQ

-307 KFISELANYIAENNF
+307 KFIGELANYITENNF

-341 FAHLLKNKHFDL
+341 FAHLLQIKQFDL
-353 VKEMFKICANKDI
+353 TKEMFKICANKDI

-398 FPIIKAIG
+398 FPLIKAID

-446 HKKEAEKLG
+446 HKREAEKLG

-472 TEKYSWRDSYSTDD
+472 AEKYSWRDSYTSDD

-497 EDALSKAISKKIEQ
+497 EDALNKAISKKIEQ
-511 EEKQTA
+511 EEKQAA

-522 AEETTSTLK
+522 AEETTSAIK
-531 TQAQS
+531 TQVLS
-536 RQNSSYSEDMKRFED
+536 RQNTSWNEDMKRFED

-618 KIIGKYV
+618 KIISKYV
-625 KDDTPLKKLRLISNN
+625 KNDTPLKKFRLISNN

-646 PDADEEVEQHLT
+646 PNADEEVEQHLT

-729 AKYTIDGCV
+729 AQYTIDGSV
-738 VPDDYTSE
+738 IPDDYTSE

>member
-60 FDDDDIP
+60 FDDDIP

-398 FPIIKAIG
+398 FPLIKAID

-497 EDALSKAISKKIEQ
+497 EDALNKAISKKIEQ

-706 EKGIVMKCTDVG
+706 EKGIVMKCTDIG

-729 AKYTIDGCV
+729 AKYTIDGSV

>member
-60 FDDDDIP
+60 FDDDIP

-87 EDVRDW
+87 EDVKDW

-129 LESDTDYIPPVVE
+129 EDFVPPIVE
-142 IPIKV
+142 IPIKI
-147 ALDFSVEIPALDRL
+147 ALDFAVEIPALDRL
-161 DAIKESDFPNKRMYE
+161 DAIKECDFPNKRMYE

-203 CDFILEYHEKY
+203 CDFILEYHDKY
-214 IAAKYLSVQLGEFLY
+214 IAAKYLSIQLGEFLY

-238 VPFNIPDEDEQ
+238 LPFNIPDEDEQ

-398 FPIIKAIG
+398 FPLIKAID

-432 EQYQFTRKNAWRKQ
+432 EKYQFTRKNAWRKQ
-446 HKKEAEKLG
+446 HKREAEKLG

-472 TEKYSWRDSYSTDD
+472 AEKYSWRDSYTSDD

-497 EDALSKAISKKIEQ
+497 EDALNKAISKKIEQ
-511 EEKQTA
+511 EEKQAA

-522 AEETTSTLK
+522 AEETTSAIK
-531 TQAQS
+531 TQVLS
-536 RQNSSYSEDMKRFED
+536 RQNTSWNEDMKRFED

-618 KIIGKYV
+618 KIISKYV
-625 KDDTPLKKLRLISNN
+625 KNDTPLKKFRLISNN

-658 IISDGRVWFSRYNYG
+658 IISDGRVWFSRYNFG
-673 LGDGKYELAEKKQ
+673 LCDGKYELAEKKQ
-686 LNIGKDIA
+686 LNIGKDTA
-694 VDILAFTKKYFD
+694 VGILAFTKKYFD

-729 AKYTIDGCV
+729 AQYTIDGSV
-738 VPDDYTSE
+738 IPDDYTSE

>member
-1 MGFFEDLIK
+1 MGFFEDLMK

-60 FDDDDIP
+60 FDDDIP
-67 NHDYDINFDYLD
+67 SHDYDINFDYLD
-79 PKYDRTPA
+79 PKYDKTPV
-87 EDVRDW
+87 EDVKDW

-119 AEAEADAEDD
+119 AEAEADAEYDED
-129 LESDTDYIPPVVE
+129 IIPPIVE
-142 IPIKV
+142 IPIKIS
-147 ALDFSVEIPALDRL
+147 LDFSVEIPALDRL

-214 IAAKYLSVQLGEFLY
+214 IAAKYLSIQLGEFLY
-229 AQAVKENFD
+229 AQAVKENFGL
-238 VPFNIPDEDEQ
+238 PFNIPDEDEQ

-291 YSLSTGV
+291 YSLSSGV
-298 IANGSYIDD
+298 ISNGSYIDD
-307 KFISELANYIAENNF
+307 KFIGELANYITENNF

-341 FAHLLKNKHFDL
+341 FAHLLKNKQFDL

-398 FPIIKAIG
+398 FPIIKAID

-418 DEIKEYYNYCEDNC
+418 DEIKEYYNYCEENC

-472 TEKYSWRDSYSTDD
+472 AEKYSWRDSYTTDD

-497 EDALSKAISKKIEQ
+497 EDALNKAISKKIEQ
-511 EEKQTA
+511 EEKQAA

-522 AEETTSTLK
+522 AEETTSTIK

-536 RQNSSYSEDMKRFED
+536 RQNSTYNEDMKRFED

-589 VDNKESVAK
+589 VENKESVAK

-625 KDDTPLKKLRLISNN
+625 KDDIPLKKFRLISNN

-658 IISDGRVWFSRYNYG
+658 ILSDGRLWFSRYKYG

-706 EKGIVMKCTDVG
+706 EKGIIMKCTDVG

-729 AKYTIDGCV
+729 AKYTIDGSV
-738 VPDDYTSE
+738 IPDEYTSE
-746 ISNYIRERLPLENL
+746 ISNYIRERLPFDNM
-760 FLFDGNI
+760 FLFDGNM

>member
-60 FDDDDIP
+60 FDDDIP

-87 EDVRDW
+87 EDVKDW

-129 LESDTDYIPPVVE
+129 EDFVPPIVE
-142 IPIKV
+142 IPIKI
-147 ALDFSVEIPALDRL
+147 ALDFAVEIPALDRL
-161 DAIKESDFPNKRMYE
+161 DAIKECDFPNKRMYE

-203 CDFILEYHEKY
+203 CDFILEYHDKY
-214 IAAKYLSVQLGEFLY
+214 IAAKYLSIQLGEFLY

-238 VPFNIPDEDEQ
+238 LPFNIPDEDEQ

-398 FPIIKAIG
+398 FPIIKAID

-432 EQYQFTRKNAWRKQ
+432 DQYQFTRKNAWRKQ

-472 TEKYSWRDSYSTDD
+472 AEKYSWRDSYTSDD

-497 EDALSKAISKKIEQ
+497 EDALNKAISKKIEQ
-511 EEKQTA
+511 EEKQAA

-522 AEETTSTLK
+522 AEETTSAIK
-531 TQAQS
+531 TQVLS
-536 RQNSSYSEDMKRFED
+536 RQNTSWNEDMKRFED

-658 IISDGRVWFSRYNYG
+658 IISDGRVWFSRYNFG
-673 LGDGKYELAEKKQ
+673 LCDGKYELAEKKQ
-686 LNIGKDIA
+686 LNIGKDTA
-694 VDILAFTKKYFD
+694 VGILAFTKKYFD

-729 AKYTIDGCV
+729 AQYTIDGSV
-738 VPDDYTSE
+738 IPDDYTSE

>member
-60 FDDDDIP
+60 FDDDIP
-67 NHDYDINFDYLD
+67 NHNYDINFDYLD
-79 PKYDRTPA
+79 PKYDKTPV
-87 EDVRDW
+87 EDVKDW

-119 AEAEADAEDD
+119 AEAEAEDD
-129 LESDTDYIPPVVE
+129 LETEVDYTPPVVE

-161 DAIKESDFPNKRMYE
+161 DAIKESDFPNKRMFE
-176 AACEKVKLE
+176 AACEKIKLE

-214 IAAKYLSVQLGEFLY
+214 IAAKYLSIQLGEFLY
-229 AQAVKENFD
+229 AQAVKENFNL
-238 VPFNIPDEDEQ
+238 PFNIPDEDEQ

-291 YSLSTGV
+291 YSLSTGI

-307 KFISELANYIAENNF
+307 KFSSELASYIAENNF

-341 FAHLLKNKHFDL
+341 FAQLLKNKQFEL
-353 VKEMFKICANKDI
+353 TKELFKICANKDI

-398 FPIIKAIG
+398 FPIIKAID

-446 HKKEAEKLG
+446 HKREAEKLG

-472 TEKYSWRDSYSTDD
+472 AEKYSWRDSYTTDD

-497 EDALSKAISKKIEQ
+497 EDALNKAISKKIEQ
-511 EEKQTA
+511 EEKQAA

-522 AEETTSTLK
+522 AEKTTSAIK
-531 TQAQS
+531 TQAQAK
-536 RQNSSYSEDMKRFED
+536 QNPPCNEDMKRFED

-589 VDNKESVAK
+589 VENKESVAK

-612 PVEKTK
+612 PIEKTK

-625 KDDTPLKKLRLISNN
+625 KDDTPLKKIRLISNN

-658 IISDGRVWFSRYNYG
+658 VLSDGRVWFSRYKYG
-673 LGDGKYELAEKKQ
+673 FGDGKYELAEKKQ
-686 LNIGKDIA
+686 VNIGKDTA
-694 VDILAFTKKYFD
+694 VDVLAFTKRYFD

-729 AKYTIDGCV
+729 AKYTIDGSV

-746 ISNYIRERLPLENL
+746 ISNYIRGKLPFDNM
-760 FLFDGNI
+760 FLFDGNIKR